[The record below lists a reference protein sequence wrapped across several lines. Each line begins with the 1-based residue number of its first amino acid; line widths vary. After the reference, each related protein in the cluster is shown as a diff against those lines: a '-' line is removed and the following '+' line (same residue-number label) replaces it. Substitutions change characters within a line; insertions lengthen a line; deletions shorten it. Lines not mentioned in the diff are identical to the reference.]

1 VSFLISNK
9 KYDYVIVGSG
19 FFGAT
24 CAHELTKAGKKV
36 LVIEKRNHIGG
47 NCHTKDV
54 DGIHVHEYG
63 AHIFHTSDKR
73 IWEWVN
79 QFAEFRQFQNS
90 PIANYKGELYSLPFN
105 MWTFHQLWGVK
116 NPEDAKLKIE
126 SQKYRGPITNLEEQ
140 ARSMVGDD
148 IFYKLIKGYTEKQWG
163 KKCTELPPSII
174 KRLPVRFTWDNN
186 YFNDKFQGIPIGG
199 YTQIFDKLLDGIEVM
214 LETDFFQHKDEFE
227 FMSEKIIYTGPIDRF
242 FDFKYGKLEYRSR
255 RWENYHLDKESFQG
269 HPVMNFTDD
278 ETEYTRVL
286 EHKFFDNQNQK
297 TTYISK
303 EYSCE
308 YTGENDPYYP
318 IRDEKNVITYNK
330 YKWLADENKKY
341 IFGGRL
347 GTYAYYD
354 MHQVIGQA
362 LATLDKLKWG
372 ESKEN

>member
-1 VSFLISNK
+1 MTALQNPDMYPYLRRFAIHQGLASEQDLPTDFDQGLVITIIIAFRAAQQMIGQMGMGGSMGTAPMINPAELPQMRDGGVVTAGDHAAMGGKVKGAGTGTSDSIPIRVSAGE
-9 KYDYVIVGSG
+9 YVIP
-19 FFGAT
+19 
-24 CAHELTKAGKKV
+24 AHVVKAKG
-36 LVIEKRNHIGG
+36 
-47 NCHTKDV
+47 T
-54 DGIHVHEYG
+54 
-63 AHIFHTSDKR
+63 
-73 IWEWVN
+73 
-79 QFAEFRQFQNS
+79 EF
-90 PIANYKGELYSLPFN
+90 
-105 MWTFHQLWGVK
+105 
-116 NPEDAKLKIE
+116 
-126 SQKYRGPITNLEEQ
+126 
-140 ARSMVGDD
+140 
-148 IFYKLIKGYTEKQWG
+148 
-163 KKCTELPPSII
+163 
-174 KRLPVRFTWDNN
+174 
-186 YFNDKFQGIPIGG
+186 
-199 YTQIFDKLLDGIEVM
+199 FDKLLEGVEIM

-242 FDFKYGKLEYRSR
+242 FDFKYGKLEYRSL

-347 GTYAYYD
+347 GTYTYYD

-372 ESKEN
+372 ESKESWLIKKKSGKWNKTL